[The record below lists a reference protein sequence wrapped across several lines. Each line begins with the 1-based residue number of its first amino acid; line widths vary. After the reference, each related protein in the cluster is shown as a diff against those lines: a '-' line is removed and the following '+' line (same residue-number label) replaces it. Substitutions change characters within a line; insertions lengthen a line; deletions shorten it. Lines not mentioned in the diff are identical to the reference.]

1 MLYLLASPL
10 NASTAALFMVATSG
24 ARYHPAQRVRSS
36 ATNAEPLSSDDSTAE
51 AQAEDL
57 NAHGAGGWHTQLPG
71 AGHLPQRIASAPH
84 RQEGNGRGMD
94 GIGVTRIG

>member
-1 MLYLLASPL
+1 MSAFHRVSLK
-10 NASTAALFMVATSG
+10 AAGL
-24 ARYHPAQRVRSS
+24 PP